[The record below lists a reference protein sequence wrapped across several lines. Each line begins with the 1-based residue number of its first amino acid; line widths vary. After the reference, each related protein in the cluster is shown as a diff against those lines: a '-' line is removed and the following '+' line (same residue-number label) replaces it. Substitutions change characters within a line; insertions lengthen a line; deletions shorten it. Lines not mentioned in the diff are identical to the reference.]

1 VAGVRGDDDY
11 VPASPPEHPGKH
23 RPYAVERPFAVNL
36 DGASPLLLAQILHE
50 HGVSKLHNNLISGS
64 MLNSPTA
71 SQSAI
76 RAGDVTRIVS
86 L

>member
-36 DGASPLLLAQILHE
+36 DGASPLLLAQIFHEGVGSVLHTTT
-50 HGVSKLHNNLISGS
+50 SFPSIPLISSGP
-64 MLNSPTA
+64 LA
-71 SQSAI
+71 
-76 RAGDVTRIVS
+76 
-86 L
+86 

>member
-1 VAGVRGDDDY
+1 M
-11 VPASPPEHPGKH
+11 
-23 RPYAVERPFAVNL
+23 
-36 DGASPLLLAQILHE
+36 SPLLLAQILHE